1 MGVIEVT
8 TFVSQ
13 QVRRATPAVSLAA
26 PAQRVAR
33 SFAAVGTAVTRS
45 YRAFGGASAAQRGQ
59 GFDTTD
65 MLMHAR
71 G

>member
-1 MGVIEVT
+1 MGVLEVT

-13 QVRRATPAVSLAA
+13 QVRRTAPAVSLAG
-26 PAQRVAR
+26 PAQRVGR
-33 SFAAVGTAVTRS
+33 SFAAMGTAVARS
-45 YRAFGGASAAQRGQ
+45 YRGFGAAAAAQRGQ